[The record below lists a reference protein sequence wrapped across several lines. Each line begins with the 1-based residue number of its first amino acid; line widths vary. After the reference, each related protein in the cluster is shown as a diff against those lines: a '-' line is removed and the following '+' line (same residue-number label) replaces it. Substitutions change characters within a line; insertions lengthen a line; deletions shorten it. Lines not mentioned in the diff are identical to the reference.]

1 MTYSLNS
8 WIKETEKKTKIKL
21 DSYYISVVYLGIIM
35 RLQMKNT
42 VIFDLD
48 GTLAD
53 IDIRRDKSLKPN
65 GKLDWEIFAAP
76 NSIMDWDTPNE
87 PVIKMAQMFAKE
99 GFKIVI
105 FSGRNDRGFVATNHW
120 LTKHN
125 VPFDLLVLRP
135 DKFKAN
141 SWPIAD
147 GNPATDEMRFMP
159 DEILK
164 KKMLDTFVDIDDVFL
179 VVDDRDKVVKM
190 WRDLGLNTFQVAP
203 GDF

>member
-1 MTYSLNS
+1 MQ
-8 WIKETEKKTKIKL
+8 KTI
-21 DSYYISVVYLGIIM
+21 
-35 RLQMKNT
+35 
-42 VIFDLD
+42 IFDLD
-48 GTLAD
+48 GTLAN
-53 IDIRRDKSLKPN
+53 IDSRRDISMKPN
-65 GKLDWEIFAAP
+65 GRLDWDVFAAP
-76 NSIMDWDTPNE
+76 NSILALDKPNA
-87 PVIKMAQMFAKE
+87 PVIKMAQMFKAD

-105 FSGRNDRGFVATNHW
+105 FSGRNDRGFDATVQWLNNNH
-120 LTKHN
+120 
-125 VPFDLLVLRP
+125 VPFDFLVMRP
-135 DKFKAN
+135 DKFKDK

-147 GNPATDEMRFMP
+147 GNPATPDMRFMP

>member
-1 MTYSLNS
+1 MN
-8 WIKETEKKTKIKL
+8 KK
-21 DSYYISVVYLGIIM
+21 
-35 RLQMKNT
+35 T

-48 GTLAD
+48 GTLAN
-53 IDIRRDKSLKPN
+53 IDVRRDKSLKPN

-76 NSIMDWDTPNE
+76 LSILNWDEPNL
-87 PVIKMAQMFAKE
+87 PVIKMAQMFNDYGYKV
-99 GFKIVI
+99 VI
-105 FSGRNDRGFVATNHW
+105 FSGRNDRGFFATRDW
-120 LTKHN
+120 LKIHN

-135 DKFKAN
+135 DKFKKD

-147 GNPATDEMRFMP
+147 GNPATPDMRFMS

-164 KKMLDTFVDIDDVFL
+164 KKMLDTFVDINDVFL
-179 VVDDRDKVVKM
+179 VVDDREKVVKM

>member
-1 MTYSLNS
+1 M
-8 WIKETEKKTKIKL
+8 KK
-21 DSYYISVVYLGIIM
+21 
-35 RLQMKNT
+35 T

-48 GTLAD
+48 GTLA
-53 IDIRRDKSLKPN
+53 IIEKRRIKAGSPTGNKPVQA
-65 GKLDWEIFAAP
+65 K
-76 NSIMDWDTPNE
+76 MDWDVFFAAENIQLDEPNL
-87 PVIKMAQMFAKE
+87 PVIKMAQMFKAD

-105 FSGRNDRGFVATNHW
+105 FSGRNDRGFVATKHW
-120 LTKHN
+120 LTIHD
-125 VPFDLLVLRP
+125 VPHDLLVLRP
-135 DKFKAN
+135 DKFKDN

-147 GNPATDEMRFMP
+147 GNKATPGMRFMP

-164 KKMLDTFVDIDDVFL
+164 KAMLDTFVDIDDVFL

>member
-1 MTYSLNS
+1 MELN
-8 WIKETEKKTKIKL
+8 
-21 DSYYISVVYLGIIM
+21 
-35 RLQMKNT
+35 MKNT

-48 GTLAD
+48 GTLAN
-53 IDIRRDKSLKPN
+53 IDSRRDISMKPN
-65 GKLDWEIFAAP
+65 GKLDWDIFAAP
-76 NSIMDWDTPNE
+76 NSILALDKPNA
-87 PVIKMAQMFAKE
+87 PVIKMAQMFKAD

-105 FSGRNDRGFVATNHW
+105 FSGRNDRGFDATVQW
-120 LTKHN
+120 LNDFK
-125 VPFDLLVLRP
+125 VPFDLLVMRP
-135 DKFKAN
+135 DKFKDK

-147 GNPATDEMRFMP
+147 GNPATPDMRFMP

-164 KKMLDTFVDIDDVFL
+164 KVMLDTFVDINDVFL